1 MLEEANV
8 PYVHKSEF
16 SDLAKKCSV
25 FGAESTTIAPP
36 VVVDGDYTVSQSV
49 VLIMYVRG
57 IRARKKIQNPLCIKV
72 VLFDDYTISF
82 APCTHTMHM

>member
-25 FGAESTTIAPP
+25 FGADSTTIAPP

-57 IRARKKIQNPLCIKV
+57 MRGKRYKIRVYKSCAV
-72 VLFDDYTISF
+72 DDYTISF